1 MIRLRVGLVVTM
13 ILGTIYA
20 AAGLLSSLTDFGV
33 GVALVATAI
42 VLHGLVTHIEES
54 ESERMQRFRDQVWAR
69 REEEDEWTR

>member
-20 AAGLLSSLTDFGV
+20 AAGLLSSLTEFGV
-33 GVALVATAI
+33 GVAVVATAI

-69 REEEDEWTR
+69 REGDEWTR

>member
-33 GVALVATAI
+33 GVAVVATAI
-42 VLHGLVTHIEES
+42 VLHGLITHIEES
-54 ESERMQRFRDQVWAR
+54 ESARMQRFRDQVWAR
-69 REEEDEWTR
+69 REEDEWIR